1 MKNNLEYFQVIEP
14 KEPTPADLARKARQR
29 SNLFYTG
36 MGFIAIA
43 MVFLGFGQS
52 FYGTATGARQVSFL
66 VHLHSATF
74 GVWLI
79 LFIVQT
85 RLIARRNIKLHRQL
99 GFAAIALAVIMIVT
113 SFYTA
118 IVAARNGYD
127 LDGTNDP
134 LRFMVFTVGNAVSL
148 TILLAGGF
156 WYRRRPEV
164 HKRLMLL
171 ATVGPMMSAPLAHFF
186 TQVPPFLN
194 LPPIFLGMMAA
205 LLFSSAV
212 YDRLTRG
219 SFHPV
224 SLWGAML
231 LFVWGNLLALVI
243 GPSDVWRRFA
253 TWLTS

>member
-186 TQVPPFLN
+186 TQVPSYLN

-205 LLFSSAV
+205 LLFSCAV

-219 SFHPV
+219 SFHPYHF
-224 SLWGAML
+224 GARCFYL
-231 LFVWGNLLALVI
+231 SGEILLALVI
-243 GPSDVWRRFA
+243 GQAMYGDD
-253 TWLTS
+253 LQLG